1 MAIQIIVSQTGPLPI
16 SVTFQAPSD
25 APLVLVVSG
34 SVWSAAANAAI
45 GINVALDGQS
55 IGAAQ
60 IFSNGPN
67 THRST
72 VPAYIPTQLKQGQH
86 TLSLTALTGATLS
99 DGNDFY
105 TAVLD
110 Y

>member
-1 MAIQIIVSQTGPLPI
+1 MAIQIIISQVGPLPI
-16 SVTFQAPSD
+16 NLTFQAPSD

-45 GINVALDGQS
+45 GINVALDSQS
-55 IGAAQ
+55 IGAAH

-67 THRST
+67 THRAV
-72 VPAYIPTQLKQGQH
+72 VPAYIAAQLKQGPH

-99 DGNDFY
+99 DVNDFY
-105 TAVLD
+105 TAVLE